1 MHDIA
6 FDIVILFMNPKAIY
20 TCFSYR
26 TNNIKH
32 ISAGLWNVIT
42 MGMGSSL
49 KNVQVTSNGIP
60 EEEERKRDTE
70 TPLASQ
76 SLLLLLVLTNH
87 CTATQNPYRNAL
99 FTFVDMEG

>member
-1 MHDIA
+1 
-6 FDIVILFMNPKAIY
+6 
-20 TCFSYR
+20 
-26 TNNIKH
+26 
-32 ISAGLWNVIT
+32 

-49 KNVQVTSNGIP
+49 KNVQVASNGTS

-87 CTATQNPYRNAL
+87 CTATENPYRNAL
-99 FTFVDMEG
+99 FTFVDMQG